1 MDRMTRRSFL
11 TIPGIAIAAPAFDTR
26 AVRAQSQQA
35 AIAVEKDLVF
45 GKGGEMDLRCDLYRP
60 PPGTEKRMA
69 TIHIHGGG
77 FTGGSR
83 ESLTERV
90 RPYAARGYVA
100 IVSQYR
106 LAGQAKWPAQIED
119 VKAAIRWTRANA
131 RTLGVDPD
139 RIAIVGHSAGGHL
152 ALTAAGTRNRPELE
166 GRGGNPG
173 VGTQVAACVAYYPST
188 EARPRRDGA
197 AHVLLAPGSD
207 AAAHRAASP
216 TTYVARGFP
225 PTVIFH
231 GVADTTIPIES
242 SQRFFQLLRDV
253 DVPAELHSFAGAP
266 HSFDRVP
273 EFAAACTQLADL
285 FLDRYVINPRPFPS
299 TETARGGFPA

>member
-1 MDRMTRRSFL
+1 MNSLTRRGFL
-11 TIPGIAIAAPAFDTR
+11 GIAGVAPVAAGLGFPLPAH
-26 AVRAQSQQA
+26 AQGHEAGVSTESD
-35 AIAVEKDLVF
+35 VVF
-45 GKGGEMDLRCDLYRP
+45 GKGGELDLRCDVYRP
-60 PPGTEKRMA
+60 PPGVTKRMA

-77 FTGGSR
+77 FTGGSKTA
-83 ESLTERV
+83 LTERI

-100 IVSQYR
+100 IAPQYR

-131 RTLGVDPD
+131 RTLGIDPD
-139 RIAIVGHSAGGHL
+139 RIAVIGHSAGGHL
-152 ALTAAGTRNRPELE
+152 ALMAAGTQNRPELE

-173 VGTQVAACVAYYPST
+173 VGTKVAACVAYYPST
-188 EARPRRDGA
+188 EARPRRDGTV
-197 AHVLLAPGSD
+197 HVLLAPGSD

-253 DVPAELHSFAGAP
+253 DVPTELHSFAGAP

-273 EFAAACTQLADL
+273 EFAAACTHLADL
-285 FLDRYVINPRPFPS
+285 FIDRYVTNPRAFPS
-299 TETARGGFPA
+299 DEAARRG